1 MEDITQFLT
10 GIFYMRYYEINFFSK
25 LLRLNR
31 CANAC
36 IISVERAKN
45 WLYRVSFYADEWML
59 HHGTALKF
67 DFR

>member
-1 MEDITQFLT
+1 
-10 GIFYMRYYEINFFSK
+10 MRYYEINFFSK

-45 WLYRVSFYADEWML
+45 WLYRVSFYADQWKL